1 MPLPWLVV
9 ITGASRGFG
18 RYVAQAAAR
27 ALSKHDSHFVLMSRS
42 AVELSETAEI
52 VRQSVNDS
60 KVTVQC
66 EAVDLG
72 DLTTLEAN
80 INTLFSS
87 LDANARRDV
96 AMCPVCNLQIMS
108 ITFDAFVTK
117 RRSYSRALLINNAGS
132 LGELTPVD
140 SISSLAKLQSVIDF
154 NVTSAMWLT
163 SQFVKHFAPIAPA
176 TNEPNVVVNV
186 SSLAAVKP
194 FETWG
199 IYCAGKAARDMFTA
213 TLALEK
219 SADNTWK
226 TLNYS
231 PGPLDTVMQ
240 EDIRTSTGCHAEHR
254 ATFKSMHTQGQLVH
268 PAVSAEKCI
277 NIILQNQY
285 TSGSHVDFYDDN
297 AVQNDASGDPRK
309 ALSKTS

>member
-1 MPLPWLVV
+1 M
-9 ITGASRGFG
+9 
-18 RYVAQAAAR
+18 
-27 ALSKHDSHFVLMSRS
+27 
-42 AVELSETAEI
+42 
-52 VRQSVNDS
+52 
-60 KVTVQC
+60 
-66 EAVDLG
+66 
-72 DLTTLEAN
+72 
-80 INTLFSS
+80 LFSYFQ
-87 LDANARRDV
+87 
-96 AMCPVCNLQIMS
+96 CI
-108 ITFDAFVTK
+108 VTK

-132 LGELTPVD
+132 LGELTPID
-140 SISSLAKLQSVIDF
+140 SISSLAKLQSIINF

-163 SQFVKHFAPIAPA
+163 SQFVKHFAAISPA
-176 TNEPNVVVNV
+176 SNEPNVIVNV
-186 SSLAAVKP
+186 SSLAAIKP

-199 IYCAGKAARDMFTA
+199 LYCAGKAARDMFTA

-219 SADNTWK
+219 SADDTWK

-240 EDIRTSTGCHAEHR
+240 EEIRNSTGCHAEHR
-254 ATFKSMHTQGQLVH
+254 ETFKSMHTQGQLVD

-285 TSGSHVDFYDDN
+285 TTGSHVDFYDDD